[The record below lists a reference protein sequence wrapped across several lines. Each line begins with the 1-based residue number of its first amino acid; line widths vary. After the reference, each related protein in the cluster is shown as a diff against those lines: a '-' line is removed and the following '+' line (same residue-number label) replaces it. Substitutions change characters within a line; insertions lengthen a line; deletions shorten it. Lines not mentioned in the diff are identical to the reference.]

1 MLRKYLPIVRVKLI
15 NDEDIHN
22 MTICCTYCFRPFSS
36 THYSAVMMS
45 AIASQITSLTTV
57 YSTVSSGVDQRKQRS
72 SVSLA
77 FVRGIHR
84 WPVNSPHKGPVTRKM
99 FLFDDVI
106 MICFFYFA
114 AQLDNFMVVTS
125 EVAEPPS
132 HGLNLYRRDKYRLC
146 VQYQYRPGAFGETV
160 YCNPG
165 TVGSAVFI
173 TRNLHNNYLSI
184 SEIKLF
190 GTRKCSDDIRVR

>member
-15 NDEDIHN
+15 NDENIHN
-22 MTICCTYCFRPFSS
+22 MTICCTYSFRPFSS
-36 THYSAVMMS
+36 THYNAVMMS
-45 AIASQITSLTTV
+45 AMASQITSLAIV
-57 YSTVSSGVDQRKQRS
+57 YSIVYSGVDQRKQRTS
-72 SVSLA
+72 APLD

-99 FLFDDVI
+99 FPFDDVI
-106 MICFFYFA
+106 MICYFYFA
-114 AQLDNFMVVTS
+114 AQLDYFMVVTS

-132 HGLNLYRRDKYRLC
+132 HGLNLYRRNKYRLC
-146 VQYQYRPGAFGETV
+146 VQYQDRPSPFGETV

-165 TVGSAVFI
+165 TVGRAVFI
-173 TRNLHNNYLSI
+173 TRNLYNNYLSI

-190 GTRKCSDDIRVR
+190 GTRKYSDDIHVR